1 MTEKER
7 RIYEYVARGY
17 LARKANPDSRSD
29 YLVADLCG
37 QSPEIAMRDV
47 RIASPEIKE
56 KIDNLRFAIIRQQK
70 RYAPST
76 QEDKEKMDRWKARA
90 AALGLAALIAFAGF
104 LANNIGK
111 EEQEPRGMGEP
122 AGFRQEMRV
131 DVEQHDADYWLRQS
145 QATNEGQTQS
155 QSDYGER

>member
-17 LARKANPDSRSD
+17 LARKNNPDSRSD

-47 RIASPEIKE
+47 RMASSAIKE
-56 KIDNLRFAIIRQQK
+56 RIDNLHFAEIRQQK
-70 RYAPST
+70 RYVTNTP
-76 QEDKEKMDRWKARA
+76 EDKDKMEKWKARA

-111 EEQEPRGMGEP
+111 EDQEHRGMGEP
-122 AGFRQEMRV
+122 AGFRQELRV
-131 DVEQHDADYWLRQS
+131 EVEQHDADYWLRQS
-145 QATNEGQTQS
+145 QQSNEGNTQS